1 MPYHAQRLIVEWVR
15 IYSATNSIIVLDQ
28 EELTYLVTL
37 IINSYMDSKVVDKA
51 LIIDTIEHDR
61 MSYYEDDLVYY
72 LCDRLNGLLNDT
84 LGDNTTV
91 VDIVVKA
98 STTMINTLCIILTV
112 NITLKDVYELN

>member
-37 IINSYMDSKVVDKA
+37 IINSYMDSKVVEKA